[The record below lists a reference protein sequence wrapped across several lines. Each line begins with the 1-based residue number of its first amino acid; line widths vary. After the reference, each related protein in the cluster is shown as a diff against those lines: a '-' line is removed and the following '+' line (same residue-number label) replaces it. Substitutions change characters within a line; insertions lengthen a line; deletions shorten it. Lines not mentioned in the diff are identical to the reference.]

1 MKQVRK
7 IRWILAHEPFD
18 LFIRA
23 AAQFKKEVSE
33 KTNGAIDIE
42 VLGLNEFEKKYNDGK
57 ALDRYKILDLVNDG
71 TIEMSQMYT
80 TTLGLL
86 DKEMFVLDMPFLFRD
101 HTHAANVLDGE
112 IGAGL
117 MDSLSSKSNIKG
129 LAFTYSGGFRV
140 IPGNEV
146 ISTLEQFKGM
156 NVRVAKSPVAE
167 DTFKA
172 VGANPV
178 VMAIEDL
185 AEAIGS
191 KSVDAGESTYPRIYG
206 MKQNETASIINHTEH
221 SLFLTTLIMNKQLW
235 ESLDAETQKVFAD
248 AAISAARIERAESLE
263 DITITQKR
271 AKEDGIQVVTLPAS
285 EVEKF
290 KQATEEVY
298 IKYEDY
304 FTSGLID
311 SIRKQ

>member
-7 IRWILAHEPFD
+7 IRWVLAHEPFD

-23 AAQFKKEVSE
+23 AAQFKKEVNE

-42 VLGLNEFEKKYNDGK
+42 VLGLNEFEQKYNNGQQ
-57 ALDRYKILDLVNDG
+57 LDRYKILDLVNDG

-101 HTHAANVLDGE
+101 HTHAANVLDGK

-117 MDSLSSKSNIKG
+117 MDSLASKSNVKG

-146 ISTLEQFKGM
+146 IANLEQFKGM
-156 NVRVAKSPVAE
+156 KVRVAKSPVAE
-167 DTFKA
+167 DTFRA
-172 VGANPV
+172 VGADPV

-185 AEAIGS
+185 ANAIGS

-206 MKQNETASIINHTEH
+206 MKQNETSSIINHTEH
-221 SLFLTTLIMNKQLW
+221 SLFLTTMIMNKQLW
-235 ESLDAETQKVFAD
+235 ESLDVDTQKIFAD

-263 DITITQKR
+263 DIEITQKR
-271 AKEDGIQVVTLPAS
+271 AKEDGIQVVALPA
-285 EVEKF
+285 EEIEKF
-290 KQATEEVY
+290 KQATKEVY

-304 FTSGLID
+304 FTAGLID

>member
-7 IRWILAHEPFD
+7 IRWVLAHEPFD

-42 VLGLNEFEKKYNDGK
+42 VLGLQEFEQKYNNGQS
-57 ALDRYKILDLVNDG
+57 LDRYKILDLVNDG

-101 HTHAANVLDGE
+101 HTHAAKVLDGE
-112 IGAGL
+112 IGMGL
-117 MDSLSSKSNIKG
+117 MDSLASKSNVKG

-146 ISTLEQFKGM
+146 ISNLEQFKGM
-156 NVRVAKSPVAE
+156 KVRVAKSPVAE

-172 VGANPV
+172 IGADPV

-185 AEAIGS
+185 ADAIGS

-235 ESLDAETQKVFAD
+235 ASLDADTQKIFAD

-263 DITITQKR
+263 DVAITQQR
-271 AKEDGIQVVTLPAS
+271 AKQDGIQVVTLPAD

-290 KQATEEVY
+290 KQATKEVY

>member
-117 MDSLSSKSNIKG
+117 MDSLASKSNIKG